1 MRLRSSSVS
10 FLVAA
15 LVVALSAGAVAAG
28 GCLKDTRQ
36 TKIDQGKV
44 ARLLGYLC
52 TSDEDAQTRVLVQFQ
67 RLSGV
72 APGVVFNGGSA
83 PWRSALYGNYQVADN
98 TVLKEYKTLMS
109 WFGSA
114 VREVDQGGGDAIYLG
129 LLAATAAQVASGEL
143 SETARGR
150 RGQVVTSF
158 KLAPLPDI
166 PLVDETLQ
174 ILNEQTWPAS
184 VNMFYSIPALGPENG
199 SPADALS
206 LWRYMTAGDA
216 RQYAERLRRYN
227 ALVVDRSYYERK
239 TLPKSMELLNYLTAN
254 GWPENFLYASTWVA
268 KSFSCLTMDFK
279 VNQYSFEVEVAVIE
293 NVSAKPITISQLF
306 GLAGGGNQLR
316 RAASSQPSTTGRQ
329 MLPGEPVTL
338 APSSRM
344 IVPLRL
350 VFAADDPGTVGF
362 NDAGSQAKERKQ
374 AQENFRKITER
385 PPGTVFRT
393 EIYSA
398 LRGNARGKEDH
409 TYVISKVRESFKPPS
424 YPTRSDFA
432 FGPEWALAGFAIG
445 GETIA
450 FDATPPNFIMI
461 TASNEAGSCPILYVW
476 DARAAI
482 WIRYGKVLHQAQTR
496 VREASET
503 VQFDGLVD
511 RFRIAEE
518 ELERA
523 TIRQASL
530 RLELDDGRTLTLR
543 PEPQPVEQAAQ
554 QAADLVTEL
563 YANDEIEI
571 TFGLPADL
579 DAERVVHSWFT
590 VSGYY
595 DRYAALL
602 SAAMDKARAGVNTQT
617 GHQSP

>member
-1 MRLRSSSVS
+1 MPS
-10 FLVAA
+10 FIKA
-15 LVVALSAGAVAAG
+15 S
-28 GCLKDTRQ
+28 RQ
-36 TKIDQGKV
+36 P
-44 ARLLGYLC
+44 A
-52 TSDEDAQTRVLVQFQ
+52 
-67 RLSGV
+67 
-72 APGVVFNGGSA
+72 
-83 PWRSALYGNYQVADN
+83 SALNCFV
-98 TVLKEYKTLMS
+98 KT
-109 WFGSA
+109 
-114 VREVDQGGGDAIYLG
+114 
-129 LLAATAAQVASGEL
+129 T
-143 SETARGR
+143 
-150 RGQVVTSF
+150 
-158 KLAPLPDI
+158 
-166 PLVDETLQ
+166 
-174 ILNEQTWPAS
+174 
-184 VNMFYSIPALGPENG
+184 
-199 SPADALS
+199 
-206 LWRYMTAGDA
+206 
-216 RQYAERLRRYN
+216 
-227 ALVVDRSYYERK
+227 
-239 TLPKSMELLNYLTAN
+239 MELTFF
-254 GWPENFLYASTWVA
+254 P
-268 KSFSCLTMDFK
+268 SC
-279 VNQYSFEVEVAVIE
+279 VV
-293 NVSAKPITISQLF
+293 
-306 GLAGGGNQLR
+306 GLKG
-316 RAASSQPSTTGRQ
+316 TG
-329 MLPGEPVTL
+329 
-338 APSSRM
+338 
-344 IVPLRL
+344 
-350 VFAADDPGTVGF
+350 
-362 NDAGSQAKERKQ
+362 
-374 AQENFRKITER
+374 
-385 PPGTVFRT
+385 
-393 EIYSA
+393 
-398 LRGNARGKEDH
+398 LRGNARGEDH

-571 TFGLPADL
+571 TFALPADL

-602 SAAMDKARAGVNTQT
+602 SAAMDKARAGVNTPNRTPISLKSIRQIPKPPWPPANGSSIIFRGGSGMRCT
-617 GHQSP
+617 VTSALPPLLL